1 MAKKARRVSRRI
13 PWQDELSLSRIDDI
27 ITHFSVCR
35 QQYMKNHAA
44 GLRDYT
50 ADITRVTRCASVW
63 TEARS
68 IKRNGG
74 RIAALVETLRLNA
87 PEQTQKE

>member
-1 MAKKARRVSRRI
+1 MAKKARRVARRI

-27 ITHFSVCR
+27 LTHFTACR
-35 QQYMKNHAA
+35 DLYTRAQSE
-44 GLRDYT
+44 GVRDYT
-50 ADITRVTRCASVW
+50 LDIARVTRCASVW

-68 IKRNGG
+68 IKRDGG

-87 PEQTQKE
+87 PEQAQTE